1 MAAVIGR
8 GFERLAGSNS
18 SSANEVYDPNN
29 RNRRGLQSPFV
40 LYYTVTISTN
50 AVAILGGIASEFD
63 LHRNSYYYF
72 DFCDAWLFANAI
84 FGVLHIGAAIYVVHK
99 IREPV
104 RGHPSASGNDGV
116 YTTGYRLHDP
126 RDQKSKHDVEAATAS
141 ATPVYNASVVPVS
154 VTGNP
159 DSFRRIRHVLCE
171 SKVFAAYI
179 FVYLAYLCWHFFV
192 NMRACNLGMAFAMRC
207 ADIFIWAAPCSF
219 VFSVGTLMHQQ
230 GRL

>member
-1 MAAVIGR
+1 
-8 GFERLAGSNS
+8 
-18 SSANEVYDPNN
+18 
-29 RNRRGLQSPFV
+29 
-40 LYYTVTISTN
+40 
-50 AVAILGGIASEFD
+50 
-63 LHRNSYYYF
+63 
-72 DFCDAWLFANAI
+72 LFANAI
-84 FGVLHIGAAIYVVHK
+84 FGILHIGAAIYVVHK

-126 RDQKSKHDVEAATAS
+126 RDQKSKHDVGAAAAAN
-141 ATPVYNASVVPVS
+141 ATPVYNPSVVPAS

-179 FVYLAYLCWHFFV
+179 SVYLAYLCWHFFL

-207 ADIFIWAAPCSF
+207 ADIFIWASPCSF